1 MLEIYTTDEQCF
13 SFSPKD
19 LFSNIVVGKTNISI
33 ILLKT
38 IEAKKLF
45 LCPYQICKLIITT
58 DAYTLSCEKIKSQTE
73 KYETDEYYF
82 FKIYLLGELS
92 YKKII
97 ETIEWCDV

>member
-1 MLEIYTTDEQCF
+1 MLKIYTINGQCF

-19 LFSNIVVGKTNISI
+19 LFSNITVCKTHISI

-45 LCPYQICKLIITT
+45 LCPYQICKLILTI
-58 DAYTLSCEKIKSQTE
+58 DAYTLSYEKIKSQIE

-82 FKIYLLGELS
+82 FKIY
-92 YKKII
+92 Y
-97 ETIEWCDV
+97 

>member
-19 LFSNIVVGKTNISI
+19 LFSNITVGKTHISI

-45 LCPYQICKLIITT
+45 LCPYQISKLILTIDT
-58 DAYTLSCEKIKSQTE
+58 YTLSCEKIKSQIE

-82 FKIYLLGELS
+82 FEIY
-92 YKKII
+92 Y
-97 ETIEWCDV
+97 